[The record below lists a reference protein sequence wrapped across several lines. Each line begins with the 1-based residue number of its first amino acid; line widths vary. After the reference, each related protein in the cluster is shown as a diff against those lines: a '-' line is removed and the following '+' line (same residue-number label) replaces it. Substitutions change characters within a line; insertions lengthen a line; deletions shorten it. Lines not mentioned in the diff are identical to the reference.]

1 MDPMQQ
7 EEREEFLLKV
17 RNHFEAI
24 SQLIEEYGLEDKI
37 IAASVIGVL
46 DPVDSGTSD
55 MSAIYAMNLENRD
68 EMEVVID
75 FIRDAYN
82 ENDPD
87 LSDLLGGLG
96 ISLN

>member
-1 MDPMQQ
+1 M
-7 EEREEFLLKV
+7 EEKHEEFLMQV
-17 RNHFEAI
+17 RDHFQAI
-24 SQLIEEYGLEDKI
+24 STLIEEYEMQDKV

-46 DPVDSGTSD
+46 DPVDEGTSD
-55 MSAIYAMNLENRD
+55 MSAIYAMNLESRE

-82 ENDPD
+82 DNDPD
-87 LSDLLGGLG
+87 ISDLLGGLG